1 MSLILLVALYNTIVY
16 LCILRITKP
25 LIILIYFAIF
35 ACSVVEL
42 TKIVFH
48 LFFESEDDTLTETA
62 ELLFYAAGLSRE
74 LLAIVVVMTAYQLTI
89 SLQLICEDFKVI
101 GAIKRKRWLW

>member
-1 MSLILLVALYNTIVY
+1 M
-16 LCILRITKP
+16 
-25 LIILIYFAIF
+25 
-35 ACSVVEL
+35 
-42 TKIVFH
+42 FH
-48 LFFESEDDTLTETA
+48 LFFESEDDTLTETD

>member
-1 MSLILLVALYNTIVY
+1 MI
-16 LCILRITKP
+16 
-25 LIILIYFAIF
+25 
-35 ACSVVEL
+35 
-42 TKIVFH
+42 H
-48 LFFESEDDTLTETA
+48 LFFQGETSTETT
-62 ELLFYAAGLSRE
+62 ELLFYGAGLSRE